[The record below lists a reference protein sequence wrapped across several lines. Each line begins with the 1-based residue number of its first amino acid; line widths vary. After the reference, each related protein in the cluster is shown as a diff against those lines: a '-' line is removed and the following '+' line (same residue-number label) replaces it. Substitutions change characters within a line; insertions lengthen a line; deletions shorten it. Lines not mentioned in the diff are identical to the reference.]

1 MKHKMTLQDYATCV
15 KVEEQTVRRL
25 NNSFNQGTVKHKSN
39 TQGLQGLQSEVKN
52 RLGMNQA
59 SNIWRTVENTKRV
72 TVHRTGGIY
81 HGYKY

>member
-1 MKHKMTLQDYATCV
+1 MSRKLKHRIAIQDYATQRKEKKKV
-15 KVEEQTVRRL
+15 KGFPDL
-25 NNSFNQGTVKHKSN
+25 KSEIR
-39 TQGLQGLQSEVKN
+39 S

-72 TVHRTGGIY
+72 TVYRTGGIY

>member
-15 KVEEQTVRRL
+15 IEEKTGKRRL
-25 NNSFNQGTVKHKSN
+25 NNSFNQGTVKRKSN
-39 TQGLQGLQSEVKN
+39 TQGLEGLQSEVKN

-59 SNIWRTVENTKRV
+59 PNIWRTVENTKRP

>member
-15 KVEEQTVRRL
+15 KIEEKTVRRL
-25 NNSFNQGTVKHKSN
+25 NNSFNQGTVKRKSN
-39 TQGLQGLQSEVKN
+39 TQGLEGLQSEVKN

-59 SNIWRTVENTKRV
+59 PNIWRTGENTKRP

>member
-15 KVEEQTVRRL
+15 KIEEKTVKRL
-25 NNSFNQGTVKHKSN
+25 NNSFNQETVKRKSN
-39 TQGLQGLQSEVKN
+39 IQGLQGLQSEVKN

-59 SNIWRTVENTKRV
+59 SNIWRNVENTKRV

-81 HGYKY
+81 NGYKY

>member
-15 KVEEQTVRRL
+15 KIEEKTVRRL
-25 NNSFNQGTVKHKSN
+25 NNSFNQGTVKRKSN
-39 TQGLQGLQSEVKN
+39 TQGLEGLQSEVKN

-59 SNIWRTVENTKRV
+59 PNIWRTVENTKRV
-72 TVHRTGGIY
+72 TVYRTGGIY

>member
-15 KVEEQTVRRL
+15 KIEEKTVKRL
-25 NNSFNQGTVKHKSN
+25 NNSFNQGTVKHKSS
-39 TQGLQGLQSEVKN
+39 TQGLGGLQSEVKN

-59 SNIWRTVENTKRV
+59 SNIWRTVENTKRP
-72 TVHRTGGIY
+72 TVHSTGGIY